1 MRYLMTFS
9 YDGTNYNGYQKQP
22 KGKTIQNEIEKCL
35 TKINS
40 NRNVSIHATGRT
52 DAGVHALNQKA
63 HFEVDEKIDIEK
75 EKNILNKLLPD
86 DIYVKRIEEVS
97 DDFHARFSVKAK
109 EYIYIINMGEYNPIK
124 KNYIYQYNKKLDIIE
139 MQRALKYL
147 EGEHNFKS
155 FTKSTDEIKDYNR
168 NIIQTSI
175 TRDINNLNEITIS
188 LVGNGFLRYMV
199 RNIVGLLIEIGEG
212 KRKSEDVYQILK
224 EEDRTSAGVT
234 APPNGLYLKDI
245 YY

>member
-75 EKNILNKLLPD
+75 VKNSLNKLLPD

>member
-75 EKNILNKLLPD
+75 VKNTLNKLLPD

>member
-75 EKNILNKLLPD
+75 VKNSLNKLLPD

-199 RNIVGLLIEIGEG
+199 RNIVGLLIEIGER

>member
-75 EKNILNKLLPD
+75 VKNSLNKLLPD

-168 NIIQTSI
+168 NIIQTTI